1 MSIALTHRPARP
13 VRPANWDFGL
23 WLLLGAPVVAA
34 LAVLAVALL
43 DPRGSE
49 RPDFGYDQWIPA
61 DVQADQRGR

>member
-13 VRPANWDFGL
+13 VRLATGDFGL

-34 LAVLAVALL
+34 LAVALF

-49 RPDFGYDQWIPA
+49 RPDFGYDQWIAA
-61 DVQADQRGR
+61 DVQADQRGS